1 MTKCLKKATLVF
13 SPVFSCFLST
23 QYRIPSHGM
32 VPHIL
37 GVALLEVSSQT
48 YPELCFPRGSHPFKL
63 TVKIKH
69 PVTAP
74 LHAGRG
80 WVAFHREFWALALAG
95 PTAKTLFLHGKVF
108 ASSRSLWEPRRSG
121 FKLQHGLTRAW
132 FSLACSVF
140 FLLQVPTY
148 YLIYFVCLISPIRM

>member
-1 MTKCLKKATLVF
+1 MTKCLKKATLMF
-13 SPVFSCFLST
+13 SPVSSCFLST
-23 QYRIPSHGM
+23 QYRTPSHGM
-32 VPHIL
+32 VPHML
-37 GVALLEVSSQT
+37 RVTLLEVSSQMD
-48 YPELCFPRGSHPFKL
+48 PELRFPGGSRPLKL

-69 PVTAP
+69 LVTAP

-95 PTAKTLFLHGKVF
+95 PTTKTLFLHGEVL
-108 ASSRSLWEPRRSG
+108 ASSRSLCEPGRSG
-121 FKLQHGLTRAW
+121 FKLQHSLTRAW